1 LAWIRLPWRLTAFM
15 LVLLTTSLA
24 AVAIG
29 LVSGSR
35 QHPVDR
41 PQWASRCF
49 RLMCHCLGWQIR
61 VHGQPASGGRVLM
74 VANHISWVDIPALG
88 SVMPTRFLS
97 KAEVGRWPLIGWL
110 ARQGGTLFINRG
122 SGRSGG
128 IRREIAGVLQR
139 AEPVMIF
146 PEGTTSSGR
155 SVLPI
160 HGRLLGA
167 ASDANALIQPVSIG
181 YRREGRPDDLAP
193 FVGDDDFLGH
203 LIRLLKQPPTH
214 VEVLFHA
221 PIPVDRAEST
231 KALASQLHQTL
242 DSGLAAIHSGQ
253 LDTSPQSRIR
263 TMAGPG

>member
-1 LAWIRLPWRLTAFM
+1 MAWIRLPWRLTAFM

-29 LVSGSR
+29 IVSVAR
-35 QHPVDR
+35 QRPVDR

-61 VHGQPASGGRVLM
+61 VHGQPPSGGRVLL
-74 VANHISWVDIPALG
+74 VANHISWVDIPVLG
-88 SVMPTRFLS
+88 SVVPTRFLS
-97 KAEVGRWPLIGWL
+97 KAEVGRWPVIGWL

-128 IRREIAGVLQR
+128 IRGEIAGVLQR
-139 AEPVMIF
+139 AEPVTIF

-167 ASDANALIQPVSIG
+167 ALDTEALIQPVSIG
-181 YRREGRPDDLAP
+181 YRRQGRPDDLAP

-214 VEVLFHA
+214 IEVLFHA
-221 PIPVDRAEST
+221 PVAAGSAQST

-242 DSGLAAIHSGQ
+242 NSGLAAIHSGQ
-253 LDTSPQSRIR
+253 LDTSPQGRIR